1 MNQQGGYSSARRGH
15 RRLPAASDLRFER
28 EGGFAMS
35 VSSMTGFAR
44 AAGSSG
50 AWRWTFEL
58 KTVNAKGLDIRLRM
72 PAPFDRTEG
81 EARTRLAKALAR
93 GTCFANLSVQREGAI
108 AAARIDLAA
117 LESIAVAA
125 RAAAVKVGLAPPTMD
140 GLLAMRGV
148 FDAGDVADDETAV
161 NAACAGALASL
172 DESIAAL
179 TAARRGEGG
188 ALAHLL
194 ETMLTAI
201 AGLVEAADGNSARRP
216 EAVRERL
223 AQSVQTLMESSR
235 GFDENRLHQEAILLA
250 AKADI
255 REELDRLKAHVAA
268 ARALIDQGGPIG
280 RRLDFLAQELGREA
294 STLCAKANDVS
305 LTAQGLEL
313 RAQIEQFREQVQNV
327 E

>member
-1 MNQQGGYSSARRGH
+1 
-15 RRLPAASDLRFER
+15 
-28 EGGFAMS
+28 MS

-44 AAGSSG
+44 AAGTSG
-50 AWRWTFEL
+50 PWRWAFEL
-58 KTVNAKGLDIRLRM
+58 KSVNAKGLDIRLRM
-72 PAPFDRTEG
+72 PAPFDRVET
-81 EARTRLAKALAR
+81 EARARVVKALAR
-93 GTCFANLSVQREGAI
+93 GTCFGTLIVQRDGAAI
-108 AAARIDLAA
+108 EAQIDHAA

-125 RAAAVKVGLAPPTMD
+125 REAAQKTGLAPPTMD
-140 GLLAMRGV
+140 GLLGLRGIV
-148 FDAGDVADDETAV
+148 ETVEAGDDEGSV
-161 NAACAGALASL
+161 DAACAGALASVDQAVIAL
-172 DESIAAL
+172 AVARRIEGKALAALLTEWLNAIAA
-179 TAARRGEGG
+179 
-188 ALAHLL
+188 
-194 ETMLTAI
+194 
-201 AGLVEAADGNSARRP
+201 LVEAADANPARRP

-223 AQSVQTLMESSR
+223 AQSVQTLMASSR

-255 REELDRLKAHVAA
+255 REELDRLKTHVAA
-268 ARALIDQGGPIG
+268 ARALIDEGGPIG